1 MQPTLVHLA
10 FSHKFFSSLL
20 VDVLVSSS
28 AYLRREAR
36 QCFGSF
42 IRVQP
47 PVVGNEDEKQLP
59 SFCFLLK
66 ILLSTRLP
74 FWNLGGRGA
83 SRRKGTLAPQQNCL
97 EYFALLSDVLLELC
111 QHPEYIEVLPEFD
124 LAELIENELQWFFEL
139 KPVPET
145 DLVTDGLLAG
155 HAVLMRTLLCFRQVN
170 KVQLTESI
178 SAESFIKLLIEQFL
192 FPESKLLSD
201 AAKSS
206 DIDVQGNTMRQANL
220 RDSRNAL
227 FMVLLEL
234 AHDCPSNLALMC
246 QALTQLHLTAK
257 ETGGKW
263 EYSPP
268 VNERQAYGFVGLR
281 NAGATCYMNSVIQQL
296 FVHAEVRAA
305 VLALDDDQTEPAPV
319 ADGAVVPADANA
331 TNSRDGMFYN
341 FQSIFGHLLDSRRQF
356 FVPEAGC
363 FMLLLSSDFRR
374 AFGSHS
380 DSGDS
385 LSMFGSSKTPWSSL
399 TTLYVSFVAAFSD
412 SIDDRLI
419 NSTNTLRH
427 TRRRRPSRLRLA
439 VSWQTRRAA
448 IRASTAMR
456 AKRHSCPWL

>member
-1 MQPTLVHLA
+1 L
-10 FSHKFFSSLL
+10 
-20 VDVLVSSS
+20 
-28 AYLRREAR
+28 
-36 QCFGSF
+36 
-42 IRVQP
+42 
-47 PVVGNEDEKQLP
+47 
-59 SFCFLLK
+59 
-66 ILLSTRLP
+66 
-74 FWNLGGRGA
+74 
-83 SRRKGTLAPQQNCL
+83 
-97 EYFALLSDVLLELC
+97 
-111 QHPEYIEVLPEFD
+111 
-124 LAELIENELQWFFEL
+124 
-139 KPVPET
+139 
-145 DLVTDGLLAG
+145 
-155 HAVLMRTLLCFRQVN
+155 
-170 KVQLTESI
+170 QLTESI

-206 DIDVQGNTMRQANL
+206 DIDVQGNTMRQANQ

-331 TNSRDGMFYN
+331 TNSRDSMFYN

-363 FMLLLSSDFRR
+363 LCYCCHLTFAGLLEVIPTLGT
-374 AFGSHS
+374 ACQC
-380 DSGDS
+380 SG
-385 LSMFGSSKTPWSSL
+385 
-399 TTLYVSFVAAFSD
+399 AA
-412 SIDDRLI
+412 RLPGV
-419 NSTNTLRH
+419 L
-427 TRRRRPSRLRLA
+427 
-439 VSWQTRRAA
+439 
-448 IRASTAMR
+448 
-456 AKRHSCPWL
+456 